1 MKNYAKMTT
10 SINFDVQANLLA
22 DVNKSERWQKPFKR
36 RGGGEKVSMLFKF
49 IDLVSSINI
58 HDF

>member
-10 SINFDVQANLLA
+10 SINFDVQANLLD

-36 RGGGEKVSMLFKF
+36 GGGKVSMLFKF